1 MWVEPG
7 KMCMSEMM
15 SVDARGGLGLAGI
28 DNLLPLEY
36 DKYARRGSTIF
47 GTRPRPV
54 AGLCAIPPDETSV
67 EALAAPPA
75 TISRPAR
82 AAAPA
87 SHSYP
92 PVDRKRVVQGKRVSG
107 RADLG
112 GRRQHNKKNTEP

>member
-1 MWVEPG
+1 MSGWELESPSENGPVGTFGAVDKSLYNAIVNMGVQPG

-67 EALAAPPA
+67 
-75 TISRPAR
+75 
-82 AAAPA
+82 
-87 SHSYP
+87 
-92 PVDRKRVVQGKRVSG
+92 DRKSTRLNSS
-107 RADLG
+107 
-112 GRRQHNKKNTEP
+112 H